1 MIMVATWVSL
11 AFVLGLV
18 VRTFGLPPLVGYLGA
33 GFILSAYGFES
44 DPALDAIAHAGVLLL
59 LFIVGLKLRLRT
71 LIQPEVLIG
80 SVLHMA
86 VVSAVIVALLYSM
99 TTLPMQAALFTAVA
113 LSFSSTVIAAKV
125 LEGKKELRAFH
136 GRVAIG
142 ILIVQDLVA
151 VGLLSFTGGHA
162 PSPWALSLFGLFF
175 LRPLFYRLLDISGH
189 DELLLLFGLLIAFV
203 FAGAGFEFFGLSSE
217 LGAVL
222 FGILL
227 ADHKRAVELSDSLW
241 GLKEVFLVGF
251 FLQIG
256 MAGVPDWL
264 TFWHAALLCLLLP
277 VKAML
282 LFFILLV
289 FKLRARSS
297 FLAALTLAT
306 YSEFG
311 LIVANMGVRNGW
323 LATDWLVLLA
333 IAVALS
339 FVIAA
344 PLNRHAHVIYSWL
357 EQWLLPFESGRRHP
371 DDKPILLGN
380 SHLLV
385 MGMGRVGTGAYDLLS
400 ERGQRVIGMDS
411 DPAKAEHHRSEGRR
425 VLYGDAEDPG
435 LWENLSFDEVHAV
448 LLAMPDLEANTM
460 AARQLRKRGFDGL
473 ICATAVHAEELDKIR
488 KAGADVA
495 YNYYDQV
502 GVGFAERV
510 WELMHRDTSPSAPE
524 HDKDPVL
531 PA

>member
-11 AFVLGLV
+11 AFVLGLG
-18 VRTFGLPPLVGYLGA
+18 VRQIGLPPLVGYLGA
-33 GFILSAYGFES
+33 GFLLSAYGFET

-86 VVSAVIVALLYSM
+86 IVSTAIMALFYAM
-99 TTLPMQAALFTAVA
+99 TTLSIQAALFTAIA

-151 VGLLSFTGGHA
+151 VALLSFAGGHT
-162 PSPWALSLFGLFF
+162 PSPWALGLLAMFL

-189 DELLLLFGLLIAFV
+189 DELLVLFGLLIAFV
-203 FAGAGFEFFGLSSE
+203 FAGAGFEYFGLSSE

-227 ADHKRAVELSDSLW
+227 AEHKRAVELSNSLW

-264 TFWHAALLCLLLP
+264 TFWHALLLCLLLP
-277 VKAML
+277 IKAML
-282 LFFILLV
+282 FFLILLA
-289 FKLRARSS
+289 FRLRARSS

-311 LIVANMGVRNGW
+311 LIVASMGVRNGW
-323 LATDWLVLLA
+323 LGPDWLVLFA
-333 IAVALS
+333 ISVAVS
-339 FVIAA
+339 FVLAA
-344 PLNRHAHVIYSWL
+344 PLNRHAHAIYTWL
-357 EQWLLPFESGRRHP
+357 ERWLLPFESHRRHP
-371 DDKPILLGN
+371 DDKPIMLGN

-385 MGMGRVGTGAYDLLS
+385 LGMGRVGTGAYDLLS
-400 ERGQRVIGMDS
+400 ERGARVIGMDS
-411 DPAKAEHHRSEGRR
+411 DPAKTEHHRAAGRR

-435 LWENLSFDEVHAV
+435 LWENLSFEELHAV

-460 AARQLRKRGFDGL
+460 AAKQLRKRGFNGL
-473 ICATAVHAEELDKIR
+473 ICATAVHADELDKIR

-495 YNYYDQV
+495 YNYYDHV

-510 WELMHRDTSPSAPE
+510 WELMHRENDE
-524 HDKDPVL
+524 
-531 PA
+531 PAAVHHRDSGPPG